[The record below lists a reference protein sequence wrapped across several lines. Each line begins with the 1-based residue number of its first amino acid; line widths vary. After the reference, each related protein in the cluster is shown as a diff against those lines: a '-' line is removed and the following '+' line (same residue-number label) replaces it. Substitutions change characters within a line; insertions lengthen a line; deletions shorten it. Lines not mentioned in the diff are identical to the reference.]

1 MDFWLKVI
9 IAVVLG
15 MMLWRLWPAAK
26 HQLDHGPK
34 GTSKDWQAAILPIGA
49 VVLFI
54 VFLVMMVRN

>member
-1 MDFWLKVI
+1 MEFWLKVV
-9 IAVVLG
+9 IALMLA

-26 HQLDHGPK
+26 HMLEHGPK
-34 GTSKDWQAAILPIGA
+34 GTSKDWMGVALPIGA